1 MHVVIAGGG
10 VAGLEAV
17 LALSTLAPG
26 LVEVEFLAPT
36 DEFVYRP
43 LLVAEPFGA
52 ADVLRIELERVAR
65 DTGARHIKDALVSVD
80 PGARTISTASG
91 NTLGYD
97 ALLIAL
103 GANPVEAVPALS
115 RSAARRNAAASL
127 SCSPRSA
134 GGERNGLHLWFRERR
149 AGR

>member
-1 MHVVIAGGG
+1 MRMHVVIAGGG

-26 LVEVEFLAPT
+26 LVEVELLAPT

-80 PGARTISTASG
+80 HGARTISAASG

-97 ALLIAL
+97 AL
-103 GANPVEAVPALS
+103 
-115 RSAARRNAAASL
+115 
-127 SCSPRSA
+127 
-134 GGERNGLHLWFRERR
+134 
-149 AGR
+149 